1 MQNIDLIN
9 TRESPIVTMTQ
20 QTKQPNPDLQLGS
33 NMSTPTV
40 THQGLER
47 ILQISSLLGRII
59 RAVAGSLAIN
69 PKQR

>member
-1 MQNIDLIN
+1 M
-9 TRESPIVTMTQ
+9 TSPL
-20 QTKQPNPDLQLGS
+20 P
-33 NMSTPTV
+33 

-47 ILQISSLLGRII
+47 IVLVSALLGRLV

>member
-1 MQNIDLIN
+1 
-9 TRESPIVTMTQ
+9 MT
-20 QTKQPNPDLQLGS
+20 
-33 NMSTPTV
+33 TPHA

-47 ILQISSLLGRII
+47 IFMISALIGRMM